1 MLEKKPLSFE
11 AKAHRRRLLE
21 GMARSVALK
30 GYAAT
35 TISDIVREGLTM
47 VLKKVSQRAP
57 QPLESLAGKYQPLN
71 CQDLKKHDQGWSD
84 SIR

>member
-1 MLEKKPLSFE
+1 MVKTQVQLEEWQYEE
-11 AKAHRRRLLE
+11 AKKVGA
-21 GMARSVALK
+21 AASRSL
-30 GYAAT
+30 
-35 TISDIVREGLTM
+35 SDIVREGLTM
-47 VLKKVSQRAP
+47 VLRKVSQRAP